1 MLKRAIKQI
10 ALLIVISVIIII
22 VSGIITSATT
32 NNANTFAIIAFPS
45 LLILFFY
52 FISKEIKY
60 NRSLHQPNLSIQSTK
75 TKKSSKTTST
85 KPTPINKEIVIEY
98 SDSTGDITTRRIR
111 VKEIKCDKY
120 KRKMVP
126 YSLYSYCFVKK
137 APRTFVIH
145 NIISAYDAET
155 GEIISDIPKY
165 LMQ

>member
-1 MLKRAIKQI
+1 MVKTIILQTLLYMILNIVCFVVGAICNKFLTLNQ
-10 ALLIVISVIIII
+10 AS
-22 VSGIITSATT
+22 IITL
-32 NNANTFAIIAFPS
+32 I
-45 LLILFFY
+45 LLILN
-52 FISKEIKY
+52 FIWLIIRVCKRK
-60 NRSLHQPNLSIQSTK
+60 NSLKHQPNLSIQSTK

-111 VKEIKCDKY
+111 VKEIKYDKY